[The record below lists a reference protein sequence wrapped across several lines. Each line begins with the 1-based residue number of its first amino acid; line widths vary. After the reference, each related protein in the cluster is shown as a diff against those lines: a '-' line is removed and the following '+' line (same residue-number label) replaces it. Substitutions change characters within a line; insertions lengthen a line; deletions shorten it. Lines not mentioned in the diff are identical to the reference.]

1 MFILHIPTAKRNEF
15 DSCLACLCR
24 LSHYYYFIMVT
35 TTINGWNIIIIII
48 IIVIVIVINYLPNQ
62 HANQGKRFIK
72 NLVGNY
78 LLHEKGP

>member
-1 MFILHIPTAKRNEF
+1 
-15 DSCLACLCR
+15 
-24 LSHYYYFIMVT
+24 MVT
-35 TTINGWNIIIIII
+35 TTINGWNIIII